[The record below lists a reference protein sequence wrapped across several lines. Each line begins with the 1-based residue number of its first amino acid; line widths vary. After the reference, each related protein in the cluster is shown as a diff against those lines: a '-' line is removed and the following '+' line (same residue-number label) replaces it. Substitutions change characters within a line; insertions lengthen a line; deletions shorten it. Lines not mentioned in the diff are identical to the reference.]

1 MMDRIKLLHDMVQ
14 LLAFV
19 DKVVKLQTP

>member
-1 MMDRIKLLHDMVQ
+1 VDWIKLAQDMVQ

-19 DKVVKLQTP
+19 KTVVNIRVP